1 MAIEKLTVEI
11 LKTSDAGEN
20 KVFVD
25 FEVTMN
31 NESKKFTKIISN
43 VNYMSGLSVELLK
56 DDKVLNFLHYAK

>member
-31 NESKKFTKIISN
+31 SESKKFTKVISN
-43 VNYMSGLSVELLK
+43 VNYMAGLSVELLK
-56 DDKVLNFLHYAK
+56 DDKVIQFLHYAK

>member
-11 LKTSDAGEN
+11 LKTSDTGEN

-31 NESKKFTKIISN
+31 NESRKFTKIISN
-43 VNYMSGLSVELLK
+43 VNYMTGLSVELLK
-56 DDKVLNFLHYAK
+56 DEKVVQFLHHTK